1 MVSNQCHYKKFKMVA
16 PGNLKAFDVVNFVLP
31 ELSQFF
37 IISILAGVDS
47 KP

>member
-1 MVSNQCHYKKFKMVA
+1 MESNQCYYKKFKMVA

-31 ELSQFF
+31 QLSQFF